1 MSEMNFFSPYIN
13 KKQSS
18 VDMKQVIVFLLI
30 ILLIALP
37 AFYHFRLLNQ
47 KRALLNDINN
57 ISNEINVVSDQE
69 TMKAIEAAEAKN
81 EAIEV
86 ALVTIDEAIE
96 EINGIHNIFVISLK
110 EILENTPTNTYISS
124 IDFKKEYI
132 DIDCISSSY
141 LSAAQY
147 VHNLKNVISEE
158 DKIFMPKISEVDG
171 EYEYSINIELGGE
184 LDENE

>member
-18 VDMKQVIVFLLI
+18 VNMKQLIVFLI
-30 ILLIALP
+30 MILLIALP
-37 AFYHFRLLNQ
+37 VFYHFRLLNE
-47 KRALLNDINN
+47 KRVLLNDINN

-69 TMKAIEAAEAKN
+69 TMKAIEEAKARN
-81 EAIEV
+81 EAIEI
-86 ALVTIDEAIE
+86 ALVTIDEAVE
-96 EINGIHNIFVISLK
+96 EINSVHHIFVTKLK
-110 EILENTPTNTYISS
+110 DILENTPTSTYISS

-132 DIDCISSSY
+132 DIECISSSY

-147 VHNLKNVISEE
+147 FHNLKNVISEE

-184 LDENE
+184 LNENE